1 MEGVESCGCAEIE
14 KIRSSKEMRIQMQ
27 KKKTFSTMEIILLV
41 VVIGSLILSFLQTWR
56 DEKKHEA

>member
-1 MEGVESCGCAEIE
+1 VVESYGCAEIE
-14 KIRSSKEMRIQMQ
+14 KLISSKEMRIEMQ

-41 VVIGSLILSFLQTWR
+41 VVIGSLILSFLQTWL